1 MTDHDDQPERRKRSL
16 TDDDVAAIVDG
27 LEERILSRMY
37 LNAGKGILSLAWR
50 AFLLILVALAIY
62 GVVNGSHV
70 SAAAAQGGHAT

>member
-1 MTDHDDQPERRKRSL
+1 MNDDAHEERRQRSL
-16 TDDDVAAIVDG
+16 TDDDVKAIVDG

-50 AFLLILVALAIY
+50 AFLIIVLALAIY

-70 SAAAAQGGHAT
+70 TEAAAQGGHAT